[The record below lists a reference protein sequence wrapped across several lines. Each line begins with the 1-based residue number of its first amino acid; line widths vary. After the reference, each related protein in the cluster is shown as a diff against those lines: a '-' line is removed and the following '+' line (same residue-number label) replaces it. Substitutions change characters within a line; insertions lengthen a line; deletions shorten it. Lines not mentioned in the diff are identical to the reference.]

1 MDDKSNEVK
10 VNLVNFIDKFLIT
23 NTKIQH
29 HWSGK
34 NSRGTA
40 QLTDNIKNVFAKD
53 FQNEIDSEQSKTFI
67 DKLINL

>member
-1 MDDKSNEVK
+1 MVSF
-10 VNLVNFIDKFLIT
+10 LDKFLIN

-40 QLTDNIKNVFAKD
+40 QLTDNIKKVFDDK
-53 FQNEIDSEQSKTFI
+53 FKNEIDIKESRAFI
-67 DKLINL
+67 EKLIGL